1 MSSITAQQIKLDLE
15 LVPKENR
22 FDIRKCNGR
31 IPRRFS
37 SLLIVQD
44 QDFDALPTKEDT
56 VSFLRDLG
64 HTGDITSLNDVVVDQ
79 MHQPW
84 ITFAA
89 LINKS
94 LSGKTS
100 GLDKLRLFR
109 VQIIWG
115 AVPPKIARKFK
126 KSSPSKKDSDLVPV
140 DKEHVQKGKRVKR
153 SAKKSSTTPAAG
165 IVIRETPVK
174 TKSTGKEKVDV
185 LHGKGID
192 LLSEVALAKKA
203 QLKELRK
210 KSLRD
215 FHKTHPSGSCT
226 VAKKPPSVKKITPS
240 VTSEGTGDKPGVP
253 DVTEDDSIESES
265 DDDDQEE
272 EETQDWKS
280 PLRLVK
286 SPRITHRRYQ
296 NTQTTI
302 LLPIHVSVITTIPQS
317 LKTFT
322 PPPLVLTPTPPPTT
336 EAINPPT
343 ILPDFASVFQFNDRI
358 TALEKEVAKI
368 KKDPLHTQVTS
379 LVDEHLDTRLGETR
393 EEFMNFLSE
402 SLTARIKEQVK
413 DQQPQILP
421 KEVSNFAPPM
431 IKKLIKESRD
441 EVTLAKVSS
450 QLQSTYEAASTLTE
464 FELKKILLD
473 KMEKSE
479 SYLTAPE
486 HRDCYDGLKKSY
498 ALNKD
503 LFYSYDVYSL
513 KRGWKDKDKDEDPS
527 TGSDRGLK
535 KRKTSKDG
543 RTIQSQK
550 KRFTSGSIQ
559 GTKSHKSINS
569 LNNSHQHLKVD
580 GGTVFEVQTREHATR
595 SIRNLGDYENEPRN
609 ETALR
614 RDWFKKPTPPQEPT
628 DPNWNIS
635 KITQEGPTQNWLMTL
650 AASTST
656 DKSLKDFD
664 ELMSTPID
672 FSGYIL
678 NGLKIEN
685 LTQEILL
692 GPAFRLLKGTCSNY
706 AELKYEFKECYK
718 ALSEKLDWENL
729 EGGEYPLDLSK
740 PLSLIKH
747 GKCQRVPVE
756 FFINN
761 DLKYLQGGILT
772 MTYTTYTT
780 KTKATKYDLPG
791 IEDMVPNIWSLVKV
805 AYDRYALWGISHW
818 RQQRKSFYAYARGM
832 QSRGDIYSTKRILAV
847 THVKVI
853 RKYGHGYLEEIV
865 VRRADNILYRFK
877 EGDFP
882 RLQINDIGD
891 MLILMVQNRLKNLS
905 GDDVTDF
912 VIALRMFTRSLVI
925 QKRVEDLQLGVESYQ
940 KKINV
945 TKPDTTRPDLRKR
958 HPYTPYKDSQG
969 FIYVDNYKRNRLMRS
984 DELYKFSDGTLTRI
998 LSSLEDITKNIDI
1011 EYLPKRRWIT
1021 LEKKRTHFMIK
1032 DINKLLKERRMMRSL
1047 KKFVGGRL
1055 YETDLRMLQ
1064 RTI

>member
-1 MSSITAQQIKLDLE
+1 MQWKNPSRIDTKRTHISSRFGCYRVSHSSYPAFLNQLKAD
-15 LVPKENR
+15 VPKVYMHR
-22 FDIRKCNGR
+22 FWNSVYKHDDFYGFKIDKKKRFKLTLEVFRDIFQIC
-31 IPRRFS
+31 PR
-37 SLLIVQD
+37 VQD

-253 DVTEDDSIESES
+253 DVTD
-265 DDDDQEE
+265 
-272 EETQDWKS
+272 
-280 PLRLVK
+280 
-286 SPRITHRRYQ
+286 RRTLKKM
-296 NTQTTI
+296 NRVLGSQTTTTS
-302 LLPIHVSVITTIPQS
+302 LPIHVSVITTIPQS
-317 LKTFT
+317 LQTFT
-322 PPPLVLTPTPPPTT
+322 PPPLVSTPTPPPTT

-343 ILPDFASVFQFNDRI
+343 TLPDFASVFRFNDRI
-358 TALEKEVAKI
+358 TALEK
-368 KKDPLHTQVTS
+368 
-379 LVDEHLDTRLGETR
+379 
-393 EEFMNFLSE
+393 E

-413 DQQPQILP
+413 YQLPQILP
-421 KEVSNFAPPM
+421 KEVSNFAPPV
-431 IKKLIKESRD
+431 IEKLIKESRD

-450 QLQSTYEAASTLTE
+450 QPQSTYKAASTLTE

-479 SYLTAPE
+479 SYLTSLE
-486 HRDCYDGLKKSY
+486 HRDVGQK
-498 ALNKD
+498 NQ
-503 LFYSYDVYSL
+503 
-513 KRGWKDKDKDEDPS
+513 DKDEDPFA
-527 TGSDRGLK
+527 GSDRGLK
-535 KRKTSKDG
+535 KRKTSKDTEPTTDSDMPQDQEG
-543 RTIQSQK
+543 
-550 KRFTSGSIQ
+550 
-559 GTKSHKSINS
+559 
-569 LNNSHQHLKVD
+569 
-580 GGTVFEVQTREHATR
+580 
-595 SIRNLGDYENEPRN
+595 NLGDNEDEPRK
-609 ETALR
+609 ETASR

-628 DPNWNIS
+628 DPDWNIV
-635 KITQEGPTQNWLMTL
+635 KTTQEGPTQNWLMTL

-692 GPAFRLLKGTCSNY
+692 GLAFRLLKGTHSNY
-706 AELKYEFKECYK
+706 AELEYDFEECYK
-718 ALSEKLDWENL
+718 ALSEKLDWENP
-729 EGGEYPLDLSK
+729 EGGDYPFDLSK
-740 PLSLIKH
+740 PLPLITRENH
-747 GKCQRVPVE
+747 QRVPFE

-761 DLKYLQGGILT
+761 DLKYLQGGVST
-772 MTYTTYTT
+772 MTYTMSTT
-780 KTKATKYDLPG
+780 KSKATKYDLPD
-791 IEDMVPNIWSLVKV
+791 IEDMVPNIWSPVKV
-805 AYDRYALWGISHW
+805 AYDRYAL
-818 RQQRKSFYAYARGM
+818 
-832 QSRGDIYSTKRILAV
+832 
-847 THVKVI
+847 
-853 RKYGHGYLEEIV
+853 
-865 VRRADNILYRFK
+865 
-877 EGDFP
+877 
-882 RLQINDIGD
+882 
-891 MLILMVQNRLKNLS
+891 
-905 GDDVTDF
+905 
-912 VIALRMFTRSLVI
+912 
-925 QKRVEDLQLGVESYQ
+925 
-940 KKINV
+940 
-945 TKPDTTRPDLRKR
+945 
-958 HPYTPYKDSQG
+958 
-969 FIYVDNYKRNRLMRS
+969 
-984 DELYKFSDGTLTRI
+984 
-998 LSSLEDITKNIDI
+998 
-1011 EYLPKRRWIT
+1011 
-1021 LEKKRTHFMIK
+1021 
-1032 DINKLLKERRMMRSL
+1032 
-1047 KKFVGGRL
+1047 
-1055 YETDLRMLQ
+1055 
-1064 RTI
+1064 